1 MPIKLWRRPD
11 AVRGNWY
18 VTGHVIVWRDG
29 KKRKVTVKRQSTG
42 TSDKDEAEAIRLQ
55 IETQYRRENF
65 DNREAPATVADLA
78 VAYIEGGRQTRFL
91 KPIIERLGHYE
102 VEELSQGLVDKEGG
116 LAYPNVAPAT
126 LRRQWHG
133 PLKAICKYSNVAI
146 PITRPPDSAAKTQ
159 FVTPAQM
166 DAMIRHAAAS
176 HRGSP
181 WQAPLLEVLIGC
193 GSRIGETLLLESAD
207 LNLEYGTLRFRAE
220 NTKAN
225 RERTVR
231 LPARTLAAL
240 SRLPNLHEEGK
251 LFRSRG
257 GRPYVVRKESGAKMA
272 YIRNAAK
279 AAGVREFNPHM
290 IRHGFATW
298 RLDQTGDY
306 LSLRQVGG
314 WSSIQLLER
323 YTHVAPGIGEEARTF
338 GWDWEE
344 KSPKEV
350 QGFEK
355 AKKYV

>member
-1 MPIKLWRRPD
+1 M
-11 AVRGNWY
+11 
-18 VTGHVIVWRDG
+18 
-29 KKRKVTVKRQSTG
+29 
-42 TSDKDEAEAIRLQ
+42 
-55 IETQYRRENF
+55 
-65 DNREAPATVADLA
+65 A